1 MSKKGKRGNA
11 AGKLQMMPDGEAVLD
26 CTGVQYSRSQ
36 VRRRE
41 VPKGLENLLPRNGVT
56 LFQL

>member
-1 MSKKGKRGNA
+1 
-11 AGKLQMMPDGEAVLD
+11 MMPDGEAALD
-26 CTGVQYSRSQ
+26 GTVVQYSRSQ

-56 LFQL
+56 LSQL